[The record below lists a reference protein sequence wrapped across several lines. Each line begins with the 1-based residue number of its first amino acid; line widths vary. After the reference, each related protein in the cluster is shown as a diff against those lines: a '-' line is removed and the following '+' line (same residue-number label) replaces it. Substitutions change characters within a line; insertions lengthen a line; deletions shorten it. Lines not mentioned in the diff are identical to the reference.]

1 MKKLILSCEHATA
14 HVPKAYASLF
24 SSKEAKKA
32 LNSHRGVDFGTLAL
46 ARKWKKQLS
55 LNSGVEVPL
64 YCGTMTRLLIDLNRS
79 PGHPTRLSEFSTAAS
94 SKQLE
99 LLKSH
104 QLSYQDQV
112 RREVARSNLPVLHI
126 SAHSFTPI
134 FHGIV
139 RRTDVGLLYDPS
151 RLPEARLA
159 QEWSTRLRKMTGLVV
174 HRNAPYRGTA
184 DGLPPLLRKEFSVKK
199 YAAFEIEINQRFF
212 LDPDL
217 RKHLG
222 AITSAL
228 LELFDQA
235 RFL

>member
-24 SSKEAKKA
+24 ASKEAKEA
-32 LNSHRGVDFGTLAL
+32 FNSHRGVDFGTLVL
-46 ARKWKKQLS
+46 ARKWRKQLS
-55 LNSGVEVPL
+55 LSSGAEVPL

-79 PGHPTRLSEFSTAAS
+79 PGHRTRLSEFSRAAS
-94 SKQLE
+94 REQLE

-112 RREVARSNLPVLHI
+112 RREVAQSKLPVLHI

-139 RRTDVGLLYDPS
+139 RKTDIGLLYDPS

-159 QEWSTRLRKMTGLVV
+159 QEWSTRLRKRTGLVV

-184 DGLPPLLRKEFSVKK
+184 DGLPPLLRKEFSAQK

-212 LDPDL
+212 LDKAL
-217 RKHLG
+217 RKYLG
-222 AITSAL
+222 TITSGL
-228 LELFDQA
+228 LELFEQA